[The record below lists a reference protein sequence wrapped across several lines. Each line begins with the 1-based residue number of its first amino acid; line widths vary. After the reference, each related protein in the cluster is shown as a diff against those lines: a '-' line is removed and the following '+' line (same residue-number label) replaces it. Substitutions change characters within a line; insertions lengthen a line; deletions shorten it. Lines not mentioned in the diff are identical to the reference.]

1 MKTFG
6 SSDMYLLPPWLQ
18 EHPMQSTRGIDRG
31 GKHPNE
37 DKITMKA
44 LDAKNRIQSTNST

>member
-1 MKTFG
+1 MA
-6 SSDMYLLPPWLQ
+6 Q
-18 EHPMQSTRGIDRG
+18 EHPMKSTRGIDQG

-37 DKITMKA
+37 DKITTKT